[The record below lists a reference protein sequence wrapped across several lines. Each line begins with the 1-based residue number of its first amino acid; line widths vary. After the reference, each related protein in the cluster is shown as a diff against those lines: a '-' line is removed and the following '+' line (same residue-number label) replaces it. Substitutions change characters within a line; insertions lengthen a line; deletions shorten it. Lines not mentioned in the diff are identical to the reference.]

1 MEIRADLK
9 RLVTAAVAHALL
21 CLAKMKPVSDGQR
34 RRGLATAKGS
44 DHVEG

>member
-1 MEIRADLK
+1 MKIRAVLK
-9 RLVTAAVAHALL
+9 RLVAVAHALL
-21 CLAKMKPVSDGQR
+21 CLTKMKPGSDGQR